1 MKMGESEEGV
11 IADATVDAGR
21 RSAMRKIAVGV
32 GVLASYS
39 VLPESWTKPI
49 IGQIVLPAHAGTS
62 GSGLHD
68 PCEVELRG
76 GDHTT
81 EEIIVKITGFVTPPV
96 ANLSV
101 TITSTAVGGAN
112 QKIETKTIT
121 SSEGTFEAFVTIGGG
136 PGITSVNVSTVVSGA
151 DGAANCVVHTSRAST
166 PTTTTRYY
174 SGTYQNDNGDGPVPN
189 LICFTITGSSLSF
202 ITYEEGHPTDTIVG
216 TGTYPNASGIGGAN
230 VGNSTVNLHIDSMDE
245 NSLSYTL
252 TGSAPGPPPQNIGP
266 ISETATRTQTPC
278 NAG

>member
-1 MKMGESEEGV
+1 MKVGESEEGV
-11 IADATVDAGR
+11 IFDTTVDAGR

-151 DGAANCVVHTSRAST
+151 DGAANCVVHTSAASN
-166 PTTTTRYY
+166 P
-174 SGTYQNDNGDGPVPN
+174 SGTVRTFRNVLGFGDGEQST
-189 LICFTITGSSLSF
+189 ICMNILGTTATFFSF
-202 ITYEEGHPTDTIVG
+202 DPDQVTNPGKYIGG
-216 TGTYPNASGIGGAN
+216 TGPIS
-230 VGNSTVNLHIDSMDE
+230 S
-245 NSLSYTL
+245 TL
-252 TGSAPGPPPQNIGP
+252 TGNDGDTTVEITIIGGVDGDSIDIAIRVFETGSDPINIFVDDNLNMPFTTESCVG
-266 ISETATRTQTPC
+266 
-278 NAG
+278 